1 MGKCTTKTCKVSLS
15 VPLDEALG
23 ITPDQFSSEELIRLG
38 CLLSIVMPYELS
50 SWMLHQCT
58 GITVSAS
65 TLWNWVERYGSK
77 AKSRLDEQ
85 LEQYLQGESMPTESL
100 DEVTAALRL
109 AIAADGV
116 MVPFRPQPKTPK
128 GKTQWREVKVGLLV
142 RLGSRLTRAGT
153 HVTRLL
159 RRRLVAV
166 LGDIDTFIPLIQ
178 LEAQLQSYQSAPQV
192 IWLSDGGRGFWRVDR
207 QCFAHCAI
215 GILDF
220 YHAAGHLWRATAA
233 LFGGHSPDA
242 TQWFKRWRSLLRHGH
257 HQTVLTSLASLAS
270 ADLVQG
276 DDLETVQQV
285 QAYFQAHR
293 LHIRYHSFKRQ
304 ECPLG
309 SGMIESAC
317 KWLIQQRFKG
327 VGMRWSEDGFNH
339 LLHLRLNWVNHRF
352 DSLFPHLSIRQ
363 IDPSHNR

>member
-1 MGKCTTKTCKVSLS
+1 M
-15 VPLDEALG
+15 PLDEALG
-23 ITPDQFSSEELIRLG
+23 IRPNQASSEELIRLG

-58 GITVSAS
+58 GIAVSAS
-65 TLWNWVERYGSK
+65 TLWNWVEQYGASS
-77 AKSRLDEQ
+77 KSRLEAQ
-85 LEQYLQGESMPTESL
+85 IEQYLQGESMPTESL

-116 MVPFRPQPKTPK
+116 MVPFRPNPKTPK
-128 GKTQWREVKVGLLV
+128 GKIQWREVKVGLLV
-142 RLGSRLTRAGT
+142 RLGSRITRAGKQ
-153 HVTRLL
+153 VTRLCH
-159 RRRLVAV
+159 RRLVAV
-166 LGDIDTFIPLIQ
+166 LGDIDTFIPRIQ

-192 IWLSDGGRGFWRVDR
+192 IWLSDGGRGFWRVYR

-233 LFGGHSPDA
+233 LFDGHSPDA
-242 TQWFKRWRSLLRHGH
+242 IQWFKRWRSLLRHGH
-257 HQTVLTSLASLAS
+257 HQTVINSLASLAS
-270 ADLVQG
+270 SDLAQG
-276 DDLETVQQV
+276 EDLETVQQV
-285 QAYFQAHR
+285 QAYFQTHQ

-304 ECPLG
+304 QCPLG

-339 LLHLRLNWVNHRF
+339 LLHLRLDWVNHRF
-352 DSLFPHLSIRQ
+352 DSLFPHVSIRQ
-363 IDPSHNR
+363 LDPSHNR

>member
-1 MGKCTTKTCKVSLS
+1 M
-15 VPLDEALG
+15 PLDEALG
-23 ITPDQFSSEELIRLG
+23 ITPNQASSEELIRLG
-38 CLLSIVMPYELS
+38 CLLSIVMPYDLS

-65 TLWNWVERYGSK
+65 TLWHWVERYGTSS
-77 AKSRLDEQ
+77 KSRLEAQ
-85 LEQYLQGESMPTESL
+85 LEQYLQGESMPRESL

-116 MVPFRPQPKTPK
+116 MVPFRPTPKTPK
-128 GKTQWREVKVGLLV
+128 GKIQWREIKVGLLV
-142 RLGSRLTRAGT
+142 RLGYRITRAGKQ
-153 HVTRLL
+153 VTRLYH
-159 RRRLVAV
+159 RRLVAV
-166 LGDIDTFIPLIQ
+166 LGDIDRFIPRIQ
-178 LEAQLQSYQSAPQV
+178 LEAQLQSYQSAPQL
-192 IWLSDGGRGFWRVDR
+192 IWLSDGGRGFWRVYR
-207 QCFAHCAI
+207 QCFANCAI

-233 LFGGHSPDA
+233 LFDGHSPDA
-242 TQWFKRWRSLLRHGH
+242 IQWFKRWRSLLRHGH
-257 HQTVLTSLASLAS
+257 HQTVLDSLVALVSPDLA
-270 ADLVQG
+270 QG
-276 DDLETVQQV
+276 EDLETIQQV
-285 QAYFQAHR
+285 QAYFQTHQ

-304 ECPLG
+304 QCPLG

-339 LLHLRLNWVNHRF
+339 LLHLRLDWVNHRF
-352 DSLFPHLSIRQ
+352 DSLFPHVSIQQ

>member
-1 MGKCTTKTCKVSLS
+1 M
-15 VPLDEALG
+15 DEALG
-23 ITPDQFSSEELIRLG
+23 ITPNQASSEELIRLG
-38 CLLSIVMPYELS
+38 CLLSIVMPYDLS

-65 TLWNWVERYGSK
+65 TLWHWVERYGTSS
-77 AKSRLDEQ
+77 KSRLEAQ
-85 LEQYLQGESMPTESL
+85 LEQYLQGESMPRESL

-116 MVPFRPQPKTPK
+116 MVPFRPTPKTPK
-128 GKTQWREVKVGLLV
+128 GKIQWREIKVGLLV
-142 RLGSRLTRAGT
+142 RLGYRITRAGKQ
-153 HVTRLL
+153 VTRLYH
-159 RRRLVAV
+159 RRLVAV
-166 LGDIDTFIPLIQ
+166 LGDIDRFIPRIQ

-192 IWLSDGGRGFWRVDR
+192 IWLSDGGRGFWRVYR
-207 QCFAHCAI
+207 QCFANCAI

-233 LFGGHSPDA
+233 LFDGHSPDA
-242 TQWFKRWRSLLRHGH
+242 IQWFKRWRSLLRHGH
-257 HQTVLTSLASLAS
+257 HQTVLDSLVALVSPDLA
-270 ADLVQG
+270 QG
-276 DDLETVQQV
+276 EDLETIQQV
-285 QAYFQAHR
+285 QAYFQTHQ

-304 ECPLG
+304 QCPLG

-339 LLHLRLNWVNHRF
+339 LLHLRLDWVNHRF
-352 DSLFPHLSIRQ
+352 DSLFPHVSIQQ

>member
-1 MGKCTTKTCKVSLS
+1 M
-15 VPLDEALG
+15 PLDEALG
-23 ITPDQFSSEELIRLG
+23 ITPNQASSEELIRLG
-38 CLLSIVMPYELS
+38 CLLSIVMPYDLS

-65 TLWNWVERYGSK
+65 TLWHWVERYGTSS
-77 AKSRLDEQ
+77 KSRLEAQ
-85 LEQYLQGESMPTESL
+85 LEQYLQGESMPRESL

-116 MVPFRPQPKTPK
+116 MVPFRPTPKTPK
-128 GKTQWREVKVGLLV
+128 GKIQWREIKVGLLV
-142 RLGSRLTRAGT
+142 RLGYRITRAGKQ
-153 HVTRLL
+153 VTRLYH
-159 RRRLVAV
+159 RRLVAV
-166 LGDIDTFIPLIQ
+166 LGDIDRFIPRIQ

-192 IWLSDGGRGFWRVDR
+192 IWLSDGGRGFWRVYR
-207 QCFAHCAI
+207 QCFANCAI

-233 LFGGHSPDA
+233 LFDGHSPDA
-242 TQWFKRWRSLLRHGH
+242 IQWFKRWRSLLRHGH
-257 HQTVLTSLASLAS
+257 HQTVLDSLVALVSPDLA
-270 ADLVQG
+270 QG
-276 DDLETVQQV
+276 EDLETIRQV
-285 QAYFQAHR
+285 QAYFQTHQ

-304 ECPLG
+304 QCPLG

-339 LLHLRLNWVNHRF
+339 LLHLRLDWVNHRF
-352 DSLFPHLSIRQ
+352 DSLFPHVSIQQ

>member
-1 MGKCTTKTCKVSLS
+1 M
-15 VPLDEALG
+15 PLDEALG
-23 ITPDQFSSEELIRLG
+23 ITPNQASSEELIRLG
-38 CLLSIVMPYELS
+38 CLLSIVMPYDLS

-65 TLWNWVERYGSK
+65 TLWHWVERYGTSS
-77 AKSRLDEQ
+77 KSRLEAQ
-85 LEQYLQGESMPTESL
+85 LEQYLQGESMPRESL

-116 MVPFRPQPKTPK
+116 MVPFRPTPKTPK
-128 GKTQWREVKVGLLV
+128 GKIQWREIKVGLLV
-142 RLGSRLTRAGT
+142 RLGYRITRAGKQ
-153 HVTRLL
+153 VTRLYH
-159 RRRLVAV
+159 RRLVAV
-166 LGDIDTFIPLIQ
+166 LGDIDRFIPRIQ

-192 IWLSDGGRGFWRVDR
+192 IWLSDGGRGFWRVYR
-207 QCFAHCAI
+207 QCFANCAI

-233 LFGGHSPDA
+233 LFDGHSPDA
-242 TQWFKRWRSLLRHGH
+242 IQWFKRWRSLLRHGH
-257 HQTVLTSLASLAS
+257 HQTVLDSLVALVSPDLA
-270 ADLVQG
+270 QG
-276 DDLETVQQV
+276 EDVETIQQV
-285 QAYFQAHR
+285 QAYFQTHQ

-304 ECPLG
+304 QCPLG

-339 LLHLRLNWVNHRF
+339 LLHLRLDWVNHRF
-352 DSLFPHLSIRQ
+352 DSLFPHVSIQQ

>member
-1 MGKCTTKTCKVSLS
+1 

-23 ITPDQFSSEELIRLG
+23 IAPYQSSSEELIRLG
-38 CLLSIVMPYELS
+38 CLLSIVMPYDLS

-58 GITVSAS
+58 GIAVSAS
-65 TLWNWVERYGSK
+65 TLWNWVERYGASS
-77 AKSRLDEQ
+77 KSRLEAQ
-85 LEQYLQGESMPTESL
+85 IEQYLQGESMPRESL

-116 MVPFRPQPKTPK
+116 MVPFRPEPNTPK
-128 GKTQWREVKVGLLV
+128 GKIQWREVKVGLLV
-142 RLGSRLTRAGT
+142 RLGHRITRAGKQ
-153 HVTRLL
+153 VTRLY

-166 LGDIDTFIPLIQ
+166 LGDIDTFIPRIQ

-192 IWLSDGGRGFWRVDR
+192 IWLSDGGRGFWRVYR

-233 LFGGHSPDA
+233 LFDGHSPDA
-242 TQWFKRWRSLLRHGH
+242 IQWFKRWRSLLRHGH
-257 HQTVLTSLASLAS
+257 HQTVLNSLALLAS
-270 ADLVQG
+270 PDLAHG
-276 DDLETVQQV
+276 EDLETVQQV
-285 QAYFQAHR
+285 QAYFETHR
-293 LHIRYHSFKRQ
+293 LHIRYHSFKQ
-304 ECPLG
+304 QQCPLG
-309 SGMIESAC
+309 SGMIESVC

-339 LLHLRLNWVNHRF
+339 LLHLRLDWVNHRF
-352 DSLFPHLSIRQ
+352 DSLFPHVSIRQ

>member
-1 MGKCTTKTCKVSLS
+1 M
-15 VPLDEALG
+15 PLDEALG
-23 ITPDQFSSEELIRLG
+23 ITPNQASSEELIRLG
-38 CLLSIVMPYELS
+38 CLLSIVMPYDLS

-65 TLWNWVERYGSK
+65 TLWHWVERYGTSS
-77 AKSRLDEQ
+77 KSRLEAQ
-85 LEQYLQGESMPTESL
+85 LEQYLQGESMPRESL

-116 MVPFRPQPKTPK
+116 MVPFRPTPKTPK
-128 GKTQWREVKVGLLV
+128 GKIQWREIKVGLLV
-142 RLGSRLTRAGT
+142 RLGYRITRAGKQ
-153 HVTRLL
+153 VTRLYH
-159 RRRLVAV
+159 RRLVAV
-166 LGDIDTFIPLIQ
+166 LGDIDRFIPRIQ

-192 IWLSDGGRGFWRVDR
+192 IWLSDGGRGFWRVYR
-207 QCFAHCAI
+207 QCFANCAI

-233 LFGGHSPDA
+233 LFDGHSPDA
-242 TQWFKRWRSLLRHGH
+242 IQWFKRWRSLLRHGH
-257 HQTVLTSLASLAS
+257 HQTVLDSLVALVSPDLA
-270 ADLVQG
+270 QG
-276 DDLETVQQV
+276 EDLETIQQV
-285 QAYFQAHR
+285 QAYFQTHQ

-304 ECPLG
+304 QCPLG

-339 LLHLRLNWVNHRF
+339 LLHLRLDWVNHRF
-352 DSLFPHLSIRQ
+352 DSLFPHVSIQQ

>member
-1 MGKCTTKTCKVSLS
+1 

-23 ITPDQFSSEELIRLG
+23 ITPNQASSEELIRLG
-38 CLLSIVMPYELS
+38 CLLSIVMPYDLS

-65 TLWNWVERYGSK
+65 TLWHWVERYGTSS
-77 AKSRLDEQ
+77 KSRLEAQ
-85 LEQYLQGESMPTESL
+85 LEQYLQGESMPRESL

-116 MVPFRPQPKTPK
+116 MVPFRPTPKTPK
-128 GKTQWREVKVGLLV
+128 GKIQWREIKVGLLV
-142 RLGSRLTRAGT
+142 RLGYRITRAGKQ
-153 HVTRLL
+153 VTRLYH
-159 RRRLVAV
+159 RRLVAV
-166 LGDIDTFIPLIQ
+166 LGDIDRFIPRIQ

-192 IWLSDGGRGFWRVDR
+192 IWLSDGGRGFWRVYR
-207 QCFAHCAI
+207 QCFANCAI

-233 LFGGHSPDA
+233 LFDGHSPDA
-242 TQWFKRWRSLLRHGH
+242 IQWFKRWRSLLRHGH
-257 HQTVLTSLASLAS
+257 HQTVLDSLVALVSPDLA
-270 ADLVQG
+270 QG
-276 DDLETVQQV
+276 EDLETIQQV
-285 QAYFQAHR
+285 QAYFQTHQ

-304 ECPLG
+304 QCPLG

-339 LLHLRLNWVNHRF
+339 LLHLRLDWVNHRF
-352 DSLFPHLSIRQ
+352 DSLFPHVSIQQ